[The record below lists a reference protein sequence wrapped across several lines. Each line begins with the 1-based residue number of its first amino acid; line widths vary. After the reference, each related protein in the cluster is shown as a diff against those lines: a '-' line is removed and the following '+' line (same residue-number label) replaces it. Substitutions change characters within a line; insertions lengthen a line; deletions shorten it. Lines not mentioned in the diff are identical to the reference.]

1 MATEHGPA
9 AHPAAAPT
17 GATGATGLVGSG
29 VSPAADGRRGDAAT
43 PFDQH

>member
-17 GATGATGLVGSG
+17 GATGLVGSG
-29 VSPAADGRRGDAAT
+29 VPPAADGRRGDAAT